1 MPALKFR
8 SENRSMLRKLAFAFL
23 FVALGTVTAFAADIT
38 GKWTAT
44 VETPRGTQNL
54 SFDFHVDGAALTGKI
69 TSPRGDSDISDG
81 KVDGDTVTFNQTVNF
96 NGNDMKIAYKGM
108 ISGDSIKFTR
118 TVGDRPPAE
127 FTATRA
133 K

>member
-1 MPALKFR
+1 
-8 SENRSMLRKLAFAFL
+8 MLRKLVLASL
-23 FVALGTVTAFAADIT
+23 FVVMGAATALAADLT

-54 SFDFHVDGAALTGKI
+54 SFDFKVDGTKLTGTI
-69 TSPRGDSDISDG
+69 TTPRGDSEIQDG
-81 KVDGDTVTFNQTVNF
+81 KIDGDNITFTQSVSF
-96 NGNDMKIAYKGM
+96 NGNDLKINYAGK
-108 ISGDSIKFTR
+108 IDGDNIKFTR
-118 TVGDRPPAE
+118 TVADRPPTE

>member
-1 MPALKFR
+1 
-8 SENRSMLRKLAFAFL
+8 MLRKLAFALL
-23 FVALGTVTAFAADIT
+23 FVALGTVTAFAADIK

-44 VETPRGTQNL
+44 VESPRGTQNL

-81 KVDGDTVTFNQTVNF
+81 KIDGDTVTFNQKVSF
-96 NGNDMKIAYKGM
+96 NGNDMTIAYKGT

-133 K
+133 KE